1 MGLVVPSGRNR
12 TSAFCDL
19 EHTGMQWIVPAL
31 SIAVTHESRHRE
43 TVMVVTV
50 VRALWVK
57 TGAIHTLSQALP

>member
-1 MGLVVPSGRNR
+1 
-12 TSAFCDL
+12 
-19 EHTGMQWIVPAL
+19 MQWIVPAL

-43 TVMVVTV
+43 TVMVVMV